1 MTNDTHDALT
11 AFAATAANAVAECA
25 GLAPRARATCLAEAG
40 LIGVLAAE
48 SAGGL
53 ALGLDHAV
61 PVLHAAGAG
70 LLGYPLLESM
80 LLAAALGGQAE
91 AARIVLGEATATI
104 AWAGRATLA
113 GGRLSGTVGRAP
125 MADSADLILVL
136 TGTGAALV
144 GANAAGVTVRPGA
157 GLDVEAPDCEVVLAN
172 ATPLALLE
180 ADAVDAIEQGAQLLR
195 AAAIGGAVETCLA
208 AAVAYTSTRVQ
219 FGKALVSFQALRH
232 AMSRQKL
239 AAEHI
244 GAAIARSLMR
254 PDDRLA
260 RAAAFAAATR
270 FGAAAVESALQLH
283 GGMGFTW
290 DIPMHRHL
298 RRIRS
303 WEAQGDAP
311 GLHRRLA
318 AELLTANA

>member
-1 MTNDTHDALT
+1 MSTAHHDALA
-11 AFAATAANAVAECA
+11 AFATTAASAVAACQGLDPRGRA
-25 GLAPRARATCLAEAG
+25 GCLAEAG

-48 SAGGL
+48 ASGGL

-61 PVLHAAGAG
+61 PVLNAAGAG
-70 LLGYPLLESM
+70 LLGYPLIESM
-80 LLAAALGGQAE
+80 LLAAALGEHPE

-104 AWAGRATLA
+104 AWSGRATLTA
-113 GGRLSGTVGRAP
+113 GRLSGTTGRAP
-125 MADSADLILVL
+125 MAESADLVLVL
-136 TGTGAALV
+136 TADGAALV
-144 GANAAGVTVRPGA
+144 ATRAAGVTVRPGD
-157 GLDVEAPDCEVVLAN
+157 GLDVDAPECDVGLAG
-172 ATPLALLE
+172 AEPLALLD
-180 ADAVDAIEQGAQLLR
+180 AAAVDAIELGAQLLR
-195 AAAIGGAVETCLA
+195 AAAIGGTVETCLA
-208 AAVAYTSTRVQ
+208 AAVAHTSTRVQ
-219 FGKALVSFQALRH
+219 FGKALVSFQSLRH
-232 AMSRQKL
+232 AMARQKL

-298 RRIRS
+298 RRIRA
-303 WEAQGDAP
+303 WEAQGNAA

-318 AELLTANA
+318 ADLLAANA

>member
-1 MTNDTHDALT
+1 MTIATDDALA
-11 AFAATAANAVAECA
+11 AFATTATSAVAQCA
-25 GLAPRARATCLAEAG
+25 GLDPRGRARCLAEAG

-48 SAGGL
+48 ASGGL

-80 LLAAALGGQAE
+80 LLAAALGERPE
-91 AARIVLGEATATI
+91 AARIVLGDATATI
-104 AWAGRATLA
+104 AWS
-113 GGRLSGTVGRAP
+113 GGAQLEGGLLSGTAGRAP
-125 MADSADLILVL
+125 MADSADLVLVRL
-136 TGTGAALV
+136 ADGAALV
-144 GANAAGVTVRPGA
+144 DATGPGVIIDAGD
-157 GLDVEAPDCEVVLAN
+157 GLDLEAAECRVILSG
-172 ATPLALLE
+172 ATPLALLDG
-180 ADAVDAIEQGAQLLR
+180 DAMDAILQGARLLW

-208 AAVAYTSTRVQ
+208 AAVAHTSTRVQ
-219 FGKALVSFQALRH
+219 FGKALVSFQSLRH
-232 AMSRQKL
+232 AMARQKL

-244 GAAIARSLMR
+244 GAAIARSLMH

-270 FGAAAVESALQLH
+270 FGTSAVESALQLH

-298 RRIRS
+298 RRIRA
-303 WEAQGDAP
+303 WDAQGDAP

-318 AELLTANA
+318 ADLLAANA

>member
-1 MTNDTHDALT
+1 MSTDTHDALA
-11 AFAATAANAVAECA
+11 AFAATAASAVTACA
-25 GLAPRARATCLAEAG
+25 TLEPRARARSLAEAG
-40 LIGVLAAE
+40 LIGVLADEAV
-48 SAGGL
+48 GGL

-61 PVLHAAGAG
+61 PVLHAVGAG

-80 LLAAALGGQAE
+80 LLADALGERPE

-104 AWAGRATLA
+104 AWSGRASLA
-113 GGRLSGTVGRAP
+113 TGRLSGTVGRAP
-125 MADSADLILVL
+125 MGDTADLILVP
-136 TGTGAALV
+136 TADGAALV
-144 GANAAGVTVRPGA
+144 DATGPGVSIRAGG
-157 GLDVEAPDCEVVLAN
+157 GLDVEAPECDVVLAG
-172 ATPLALLE
+172 AAALCVLDG
-180 ADAVDAIEQGAQLLR
+180 AAVAAIGQGAQLLR

-219 FGKALVSFQALRH
+219 FGKPLVSFQALRH

-244 GAAIARSLMR
+244 AAAIARSLMR
-254 PDDRLA
+254 PDDRMA
-260 RAAAFAAATR
+260 RAAAFATATR

-298 RRIRS
+298 RRIRA
-303 WEAQGDAP
+303 WEAQGDAA

-318 AELLTANA
+318 ADLLAANA